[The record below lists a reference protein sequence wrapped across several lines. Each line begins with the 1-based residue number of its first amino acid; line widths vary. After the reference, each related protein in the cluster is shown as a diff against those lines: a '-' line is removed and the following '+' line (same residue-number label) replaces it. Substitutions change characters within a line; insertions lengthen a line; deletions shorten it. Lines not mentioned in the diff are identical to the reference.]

1 MKPCMVRNSYSKLCA
16 LSCLFTRWLGWNI
29 QVSELEMENERL
41 GKENGALK
49 LVLDG
54 REDEN
59 FQPIAGNQ
67 FTGNEQLHD
76 LQDKVKNPCTETC
89 QFSIA

>member
-1 MKPCMVRNSYSKLCA
+1 M
-16 LSCLFTRWLGWNI
+16 
-29 QVSELEMENERL
+29 SELETENERL
-41 GKENGALK
+41 GTENGALK

-59 FQPIAGNQ
+59 FQPMAGSQ

-76 LQDKVKNPCTETC
+76 LQDKVKNLSTITC
-89 QFSIA
+89 NAAC